1 MMKSTALQEHDGR
14 QLHNIVLDPFGLLGS
29 EVVLLLTDPE
39 LEVLPVVLVNAGVH
53 HDHQFVV
60 TGRQLLREEFELG
73 LSRRS
78 VEIVP
83 PAVSPIWKS
92 ESSWL
97 MMTSF
102 QSGRF

>member
-1 MMKSTALQEHDGR
+1 M
-14 QLHNIVLDPFGLLGS
+14 
-29 EVVLLLTDPE
+29 LLLTDPE
-39 LEVLPVVLVNAGVH
+39 LEALPVVLVNAGVH

-102 QSGRF
+102 QSGRFCRQLAAAGVF